1 MWQQFLMGGLGLVSG
16 FIIASGTVAFIIS
29 LGVVPRYAGI
39 TRTADKVM
47 LYENCC
53 IFGAI
58 LGNVL
63 SLYRGQL
70 PLGTAG
76 LAIYGIFA
84 GIFLGGWVIA
94 LGEVVDIY
102 AILARRAGLTRGIPI
117 VIVCMALGKALGS
130 LFYFFKGWAK

>member
-1 MWQQFLMGGLGLVSG
+1 
-16 FIIASGTVAFIIS
+16 
-29 LGVVPRYAGI
+29 
-39 TRTADKVM
+39 M

-94 LGEVVDIY
+94 WGEVVDIY